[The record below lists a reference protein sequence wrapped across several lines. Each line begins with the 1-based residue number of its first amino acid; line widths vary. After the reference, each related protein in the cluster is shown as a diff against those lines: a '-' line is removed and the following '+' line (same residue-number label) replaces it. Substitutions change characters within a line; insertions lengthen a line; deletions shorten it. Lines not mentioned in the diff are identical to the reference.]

1 MVPAPFGSQQSE
13 HAGVLCSVV
22 TGAEP
27 RAGDAGPEDDD
38 LLTISPL
45 NRRVGLRLDGEVDLL
60 TVARLERAL
69 RGLPGVDGDV
79 HLELAGLR
87 FIDLSGAAALA
98 AFAASLGQGRR
109 LLLQDPPLMLRRMIS
124 LLWPQQPGLTMSP
137 P

>member
-1 MVPAPFGSQQSE
+1 L
-13 HAGVLCSVV
+13 GVLCSDV

-27 RAGDAGPEDDD
+27 PTGDAGPADGD
-38 LLTISPL
+38 LRISSL
-45 NRRVGLRLDGEVDLL
+45 HRRVGLRLDGEVDML
-60 TVARLERAL
+60 TVASLERAL
-69 RGLPGVDGDV
+69 SGLAGVDGDV

-98 AFAASLGQGRR
+98 AFAASLGRGRR
-109 LLLQDPPLMLRRMIS
+109 LLLQDPPVMLRRMIK